1 MSTQLIRPLHAE
13 RLEIRC
19 NVGDAIVANLAVHIV
34 FFFERHLDTR
44 ALTRAFAHA
53 LTNLPIFAGRMA
65 LVDGTMRIR
74 CEGQGV
80 PFTSVSSGR
89 TLREAIRSASQD
101 SGLWLIDPV
110 NGATARW
117 GLGPLCKVRV
127 THLADDATA
136 IGFSW
141 HHAIGD
147 MQTSMHFM
155 NAWAAAAADK
165 PLAEP
170 LIVEDRAAY
179 LDEHLPAMALG

>member
-1 MSTQLIRPLHAE
+1 VSTQLIRPLNAE

-65 LVDGTMRIR
+65 VDNGRMRIR

-89 TLREAIRSASQD
+89 TLPDAIRSASQD
-101 SGLWLIDPV
+101 SGGWAHRPGERCHSSVGMGPV
-110 NGATARW
+110 VQGTCHAARGRRNRGRFLVTPRDRRHADVDALHERVDRRRCRQATR
-117 GLGPLCKVRV
+117 
-127 THLADDATA
+127 
-136 IGFSW
+136 
-141 HHAIGD
+141 
-147 MQTSMHFM
+147 
-155 NAWAAAAADK
+155 
-165 PLAEP
+165 
-170 LIVEDRAAY
+170 
-179 LDEHLPAMALG
+179 

>member
-1 MSTQLIRPLHAE
+1 MPTQLIKPTQAQ
-13 RLEIRC
+13 RLDIRC

-65 LVDGTMRIR
+65 VDNGRMRIR
-74 CEGQGV
+74 CQGKGV

-89 TLREAIRSASQD
+89 TLPDAIRSASQD
-101 SGLWLIDPV
+101 SGGWLIDPV

-117 GLGPLCKVRV
+117 GWGALCKVRV

-136 IGFSW
+136 IGVSI

-147 MQTSMHFM
+147 LQTVMFFM
-155 NAWAAAAADK
+155 NAWAAAAAGK
-165 PLAEP
+165 PL
-170 LIVEDRAAY
+170 
-179 LDEHLPAMALG
+179 